1 MARRYRYSFTKKK
14 EAKKGKL
21 SAGLAAASFLLF
33 ITAVVLAYLLDDS
46 FGFLVGGVG
55 LFATLLSVYGFIMGL
70 LSFSEEGRSHK
81 TSIIGSISNGL
92 FLIVCIA
99 EIRLKA
105 IIIDQTGERGIYM
118 DERLKKQLDF
128 ILEADKVK
136 NIMRQTYLADGKRKE
151 NDAEHSWHLALMAVL
166 LKEYA
171 PEKVD
176 LSKVIPMV
184 LIHDLVEIDAG
195 DTYAYDAVGGA
206 TQHTRE
212 EAAAQRIYGILPE
225 DQGKWLY
232 DLWEEFEA
240 YETPEAKYAHMLDN
254 SQPLFLN
261 NATDGISWVE
271 HGVKKSQIY
280 TRNRRTGEGA
290 PKIWEYMQELIDQ
303 HVEKGHVID
312 DMSKKE

>member
-1 MARRYRYSFTKKK
+1 MEYAIHLFN
-14 EAKKGKL
+14 
-21 SAGLAAASFLLF
+21 AGGVVMYPLVLFMLAACTILF
-33 ITAVVLAYLLDDS
+33 ERIRMYRRIDSEIQQLSSSIEAGRNANDWIALEQAIKNNDDALS
-46 FGFLVGGVG
+46 QFVTPIVD
-55 LFATLLSVYGFIMGL
+55 SVYNFEGL
-70 LSFSEEGRSHK
+70 E
-81 TSIIGSISNGL
+81 N
-92 FLIVCIA
+92 
-99 EIRLKA
+99 RLH
-105 IIIDQTGERGIYM
+105 DVVGYM

-171 PEKVD
+171 PEEVD

-212 EAAAQRIYGILPE
+212 EAAAQRIYGLLPE